1 MSEKLQNLGHCADCR
16 DKTLTGPV
24 VMTINQRALVSALL
38 SEFVRNTG
46 RDSYGLGAL
55 LDQLM
60 VPHEASHERCIEQG
74 GAS

>member
-1 MSEKLQNLGHCADCR
+1 MIEKLQNLGHCADCS
-16 DKTLTGPV
+16 DKTLTSPL

-46 RDSYGLGAL
+46 RDSHGLNAL

-60 VPHEASHERCIEQG
+60 VPHEVSHERCIEQG